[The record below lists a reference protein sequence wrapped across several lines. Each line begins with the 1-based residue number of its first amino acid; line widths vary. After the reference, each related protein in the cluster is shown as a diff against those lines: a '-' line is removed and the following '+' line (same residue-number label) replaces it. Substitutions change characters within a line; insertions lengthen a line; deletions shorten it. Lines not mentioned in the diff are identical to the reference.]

1 MMAEGSVES
10 QRVLRGE
17 FVDREHP
24 RYRAF
29 SQTDVSQII
38 RDRQAVLKGPFT
50 NLTVKV
56 YIPNLLALS
65 TKIHYLFG
73 KRTADNLNTHRKLSL
88 G

>member
-10 QRVLRGE
+10 QRVVRGE
-17 FVDREHP
+17 LVDREHP

-56 YIPNLLALS
+56 YI
-65 TKIHYLFG
+65 YL
-73 KRTADNLNTHRKLSL
+73 TY
-88 G
+88 